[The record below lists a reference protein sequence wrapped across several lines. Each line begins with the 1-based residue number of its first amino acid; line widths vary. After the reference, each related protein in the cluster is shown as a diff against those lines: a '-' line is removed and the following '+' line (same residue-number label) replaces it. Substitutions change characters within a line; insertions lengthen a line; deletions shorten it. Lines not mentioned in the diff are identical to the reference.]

1 MKILGI
7 KTAYRLTKQKVM
19 TAISVVVVMGLC
31 CVSAIAVDA
40 LLNFSD
46 VQALRVDPDDV
57 IDYYDVI
64 PEEYAPDRENNGIKT
79 PVTSDTKA
87 AQKMDSNEQTTTESE
102 TEAPETSESSTETEE
117 ESTETAET
125 SETTEETTETTAEP
139 TTEATT
145 KPKQTTAKPT
155 ETAFKKT
162 VYART
167 TVNIRTGPGSG

>member
-19 TAISVVVVMGLC
+19 TAISVFVVMGLC

-46 VQALRVDPDDV
+46 VQALRVNPDDV

-87 AQKMDSNEQTTTESE
+87 AQKMDSNEQTTTEPEE
-102 TEAPETSESSTETEE
+102 TDAPETSESMTETEE
-117 ESTETAET
+117 DPTETMEP
-125 SETTEETTETTAEP
+125 SETTEETSETT
-139 TTEATT
+139 
-145 KPKQTTAKPT
+145 
-155 ETAFKKT
+155 
-162 VYART
+162 
-167 TVNIRTGPGSG
+167 S